1 MPPTDIDHAMRD
13 PASAYSGP
21 EALATDERLT
31 TEQKIEA
38 LRQWE
43 YDVREA
49 EVAEEEGM
57 ADGGGDVL
65 RQILI
70 ALAELGDSPDGER
83 SAPSKQRPYSD

>member
-1 MPPTDIDHAMRD
+1 MPQTDTAATLRD

-21 EALATDERLT
+21 DALATDSRLT

-57 ADGGGDVL
+57 RDGREDVL
-65 RQILI
+65 REILI
-70 ALAELGDSPDGER
+70 ALAQLGHPADGER
-83 SAPSKQRPYSD
+83 SAPSKQRPDSD